1 MLNNEN
7 SQHGSEEPAPVRGRG
22 RPKGARNKVYRKLPV
37 QNPMLGVRNPT
48 KELIGLI
55 ALVTLREEDSTRVA
69 EILERAMREYV
80 EARGYLDRR

>member
-1 MLNNEN
+1 
-7 SQHGSEEPAPVRGRG
+7 
-22 RPKGARNKVYRKLPV
+22 
-37 QNPMLGVRNPT
+37 MLGVRNPT